1 MPSVSRAATVRDGH
15 LPRCSD
21 VISEK
26 QNQKNKIEVEEIIG
40 PVRLIMNGIFCSC
53 VVLWFVFIFYNL
65 GIMIEEIVKNDL
77 ICWIGKQRIIDI
89 ARVQQNNTTKLQQR

>member
-1 MPSVSRAATVRDGH
+1 M
-15 LPRCSD
+15 
-21 VISEK
+21 
-26 QNQKNKIEVEEIIG
+26 EEIIG
-40 PVRLIMNGIFCSC
+40 PVQLIMNGIFCSC

-89 ARVQQNNTTKLQQR
+89 ARVQQNNTTNLQQR

>member
-1 MPSVSRAATVRDGH
+1 M
-15 LPRCSD
+15 
-21 VISEK
+21 
-26 QNQKNKIEVEEIIG
+26 EEIIG
-40 PVRLIMNGIFCSC
+40 PVRLIMNGIFCLC

-89 ARVQQNNTTKLQQR
+89 ARVQQNNTTNLQQR